1 MGELTRGTW
10 AKAGTSLAFK
20 TGNWRS
26 TERPEHYHSKAPCH
40 VACPA
45 GEDQQEWFQYM
56 QQGKPEAAWQALVA
70 ANPMPGVTG
79 RVCPHPCETS
89 CNRANVD
96 TALAIH
102 NVERWLGDEAV
113 KNGWAYPVAAPSED
127 APVVAIVGAG
137 PAGLSAAYHCVRLG
151 LRAELFEAL
160 PEAGGLLRSAIP
172 PTRLPRAALDG
183 ELARI
188 VDLPGIS
195 LNLRQ
200 RLGRDV
206 TVDGLKARYAAVI
219 LGPGCEMPKP
229 WSVKGAVPAD
239 LHEGLELL
247 RDFMDHG
254 ALPDAAKGD
263 VIVHGG
269 GNTAMDICRIM
280 KRAGAKSVTL
290 ITASGL
296 PGPDTAPDDLINVVP
311 RELEEALEEGIEVID
326 HATIS
331 RLIMKG
337 SKVTGVEIVALKKEP
352 GAGGRKRRVEFEGTE
367 KVISV
372 DMVVP
377 CVGEQVDP
385 DVFEVLLDGAYFWP
399 EDDWGHVKGHDRVF
413 AIGDAR
419 GNRGTVAAAIGDGR
433 LAAEAV
439 AAELAGKRLPKVDDR
454 RTMELGGLNTAYY
467 LGSPRVPV
475 AKLPVSERTF
485 EAEIEGAIGRPEA
498 FAEANRCLSCGNC
511 LACDNCWTMCPDNAV
526 IKTVEVASDGSH
538 YVFDLDYCKG
548 CGLCA
553 AECPTGYIQMVPET
567 A

>member
-1 MGELTRGTW
+1 MTELTRGTW
-10 AKAGTSLAFK
+10 ADAGTSLEFK

-26 TERPEHYHSKAPCH
+26 TQRPVHIHAKAPCH
-40 VACPA
+40 AACPA
-45 GEDQQEWFQYM
+45 GEDQQAWFAELQLGHA
-56 QQGKPEAAWQALVA
+56 QEAWLKLVT

-79 RVCPHPCETS
+79 RVCPHPCETA
-89 CNRANVD
+89 CNRTQVD
-96 TALAIH
+96 GALAIH

-113 KNGWAYPVAAPSED
+113 KLGWDYPIEAPAKN
-127 APVVAIVGAG
+127 APTVAIVGAG
-137 PAGLSAAYHCVRLG
+137 PGGLSAAYHCVRLG
-151 LRAELFEAL
+151 MNAEIFEAL

-172 PTRLPRAALDG
+172 PTRLPRNALDG
-183 ELARI
+183 ELNRI
-188 VDLPGIS
+188 LDLPGIT

-200 RLGRDV
+200 RLGRDI
-206 TVDGLKARYAAVI
+206 TVEGLRERFAAV
-219 LGPGCEMPKP
+219 LLSPGCEMPKP

-239 LHEGLELL
+239 LHEGLALL

-254 ALPDAAKGD
+254 ALPDNAKGD

-311 RELEEALEEGIEVID
+311 RELEEAQEEGIEIID
-326 HATIS
+326 HATVS

-337 SKVTGVEIVALKKEP
+337 SRVTGVEIVSLKKEK
-352 GAGGRKRRVEFEGTE
+352 GKDGRKRRVEFEGTE
-367 KVISV
+367 RVVSV

-385 DVFEVLLDGAYFWP
+385 EAFEGLLDGAYFWP
-399 EDDWGHVKGHDRVF
+399 DNLYGRIDDRVF

-433 LAAEAV
+433 IAAEAV
-439 AAELAGKRLPKVDDR
+439 AAELAGDDDPVADAR
-454 RTMELGGLNTAYY
+454 PEMGIDGLNTAYY
-467 LGSPRVPV
+467 AGSTRVKV
-475 AKLPVSERTF
+475 AKLAVPERTF
-485 EAEIEGAIGRPEA
+485 EAEIEGTISR
-498 FAEANRCLSCGNC
+498 AEALAEAQRCLSCGNC

-526 IKTVEVASDGSH
+526 IKTVELAMDGSH
-538 YVFDLDYCKG
+538 YVFDYDYCKG

-553 AECPTGYIQMVPET
+553 EECPTGYIQSVPET
-567 A
+567 S